1 MQAPSQ
7 FIIRNNEN
15 ELQLNE
21 QVLEIIKN
29 STNPQFFLFYG
40 KTRTG
45 KSTTLNQLIR
55 GNLET
60 RKYKNKKPFESL
72 DSLDSVTKGCQIY
85 GPVKASELMKKH
97 KIKNKKKNFE
107 DFDVFF
113 CDTEG
118 ISSLDGI
125 QKESIPGILTLL
137 QISTMS
143 VFMVQKNCD
152 VNNLKEICSQIQ
164 MSRCLKQI
172 SEQNQNIKKD
182 FPTPKITVYISNI
195 FLNLEQNEDEE
206 IYDDFDEMKAKY
218 EESKNLEKVRILN
231 KVNEKYNNLNLT
243 INDFDVIPG
252 GPYDDKKHNEPDE
265 DDVNANLYWWSINKL
280 MERFFSI
287 NRKKMDS
294 TEIINLIKFLFDI
307 FQGIKSIDE
316 DFNLEE
322 FLKTYLTQKF
332 ENYSK
337 KKFEEKLEKI
347 KDDIKTNFLEYFNI
361 INDAEKA
368 KISLNECFDE
378 NIELYKKLIK
388 DKVENFINLN
398 VEVYQKKI
406 KEQIDNEFKSICDN
420 ILSDENINVLI
431 KDVIDLINQAE
442 FKEDIDMNKVKNLD
456 VFWDSMYEQNKI
468 ILDYFK
474 EKKSGVLNNL
484 KQNFLFKINTIF
496 QNLLKKKIEFA
507 SYSKNNLVN
516 LQNEINKIYIDNFSK
531 CNYQEDFDNLIKK
544 PENLFEEIFPLFI
557 EKFFKNISNDRLNEI
572 KEKVKQIIQKEYE
585 NIKKNKLPTWK
596 NIKSGLITRIE
607 ETINSYLSKIF
618 NEKKFRDEIDPN
630 LGRKDVFYNIIP
642 SDIKENSFVKNEK
655 KNEINQIIEKEIE
668 NAVNNFNKLR
678 EKLPLFNENMVNILK
693 QCSQLIDNK
702 IKELLNKFFYLEEKI
717 IFDSDKIFSFL
728 TKDQNIYKNCGTKL
742 NDINIKLRELSET
755 KAKEYDLLV
764 NKNKPEWK
772 KILSE
777 KNKII
782 NDWLKDFI
790 NKKFEKANFQDN
802 IKTINPEDI
811 TKSIKNI
818 SGLYYGVAEHRK
830 NEINQLIE
838 DNIQSAIEKIY
849 FKKNTLQNW
858 ETIKH
863 QKIQDAYIEMSNK
876 AKTDLKSLD
885 INKVTQILVEHV
897 KLIPK
902 FFDFCKEEE
911 KKKQLLNE
919 ITIKAKIIANEY
931 VQNKTNEITKQKK
944 IDEQFTQLNNQ
955 RINMEKAVNET
966 RQQLE
971 NAKRNWEQEK
981 RNLMNQI
988 EEQRRAEQQRNANN
1002 QNQNVDIENLAR
1014 RAINGEFGNGQ
1025 ARRNRLGN
1033 LFPAVQNRVN
1043 EILGYSKRY

>member
-15 ELQLNE
+15 KLQLNE
-21 QVLEIIKN
+21 EVLEIIKK

-55 GNLET
+55 GNQET
-60 RKYKNKKPFESL
+60 RKYKNKQPFNAY

-85 GPVKASELMKKH
+85 GPVKASEIMEKH
-97 KIKNKKKNFE
+97 KIKKKKNFE
-107 DFDVFF
+107 EFDIFF

-172 SEQNQNIKKD
+172 SEQNQNITKD
-182 FPTPKITVYISNI
+182 FPTPKIAVYIANI
-195 FLNLEQNEDEE
+195 FLGLEQNEDEE
-206 IYDDFDEMKAKY
+206 IYDDFDEMKFKY
-218 EESKNLEKVRILN
+218 EESKELEQVRIL
-231 KVNEKYNNLNLT
+231 KAVNEKYNNLNLN
-243 INDFDVIPG
+243 INDFEVIPG
-252 GPYDDKKHNEPDE
+252 GPYDDKNHKEPDE

-280 MERFFSI
+280 MERFLSI
-287 NRKKMDS
+287 NRKKMNS
-294 TEIINLIKFLFDI
+294 TEIINLINFLFDI

-322 FLKTYLTQKF
+322 FLKVYLTQKF

-378 NIELYKKLIK
+378 NIDLYKKLIK

-398 VEVYQKKI
+398 VEIYQKKI

-420 ILSDENINVLI
+420 ILSDDNVNVLI
-431 KDVIDLINQAE
+431 KDVVDLINQAE

-474 EKKSGVLNNL
+474 ETKSGVLNNL

-496 QNLLKKKIEFA
+496 QNLMKKKIEFA

-531 CNYQEDFDNLIKK
+531 CNYQEDFDNIIKK

-557 EKFFKNISNDRLNEI
+557 EKFFKNISNDRSNEI
-572 KEKVKQIIQKEYE
+572 KEKVKQIIQKEYD

-596 NIKSGLITRIE
+596 NIKSDLITRIE
-607 ETINSYLSKIF
+607 EAINSYLSKIF

-630 LGRKDVFYNIIP
+630 LGRKDVIYNVIP
-642 SDIKENSFVKNEK
+642 SDIKQNSFVKNEK
-655 KNEINQIIEKEIE
+655 KNEINQILEKEIE

-678 EKLPLFNENMVNILK
+678 EKLPLFNESMVNIIK

-702 IKELLNKFFYLEEKI
+702 IKEFLNKIFYKEEKI

-764 NKNKPEWK
+764 DKNKPEWK

-790 NKKFEKANFQDN
+790 NKKFEKAKFQDN

-818 SGLYYGVAEHRK
+818 SGLYYGVADHKK

-858 ETIKH
+858 DTIKH

-876 AKTDLKSLD
+876 AKTDLKTLD
-885 INKVTQILVEHV
+885 VNKVTQILVEHI

-911 KKKQLLNE
+911 KKNQLLNE

-931 VQNKTNEITKQKK
+931 VQNKTNEIAKQKK
-944 IDEQFTQLNNQ
+944 IDEQFTQLNNE
-955 RINMEKAVNET
+955 RINMVKAVNET

-981 RNLMNQI
+981 NNLIHQI
-988 EEQRRAEQQRNANN
+988 EEQRRAQQQQSAN
-1002 QNQNVDIENLAR
+1002 NQNVDIENLAR
-1014 RAINGEFGNGQ
+1014 RVINGEFGNGQ
-1025 ARRNRLGN
+1025 ERRNRLGN

-1043 EILGYSKRY
+1043 EILGFPKRY

>member
-15 ELQLNE
+15 KLQLNE
-21 QVLEIIKN
+21 EVLEIIKN

-60 RKYKNKKPFESL
+60 RKYKNKKPFETL

-85 GPVKASELMKKH
+85 GPVKASELIKKH
-97 KIKNKKKNFE
+97 KIKKKKNFE
-107 DFDVFF
+107 EFDIFF

-152 VNNLKEICSQIQ
+152 TNNLKEICSQIQ

-182 FPTPKITVYISNI
+182 FPTPKIAVYIANI
-195 FLNLEQNEDEE
+195 FLDLEKNEDEE
-206 IYDDFDEMKAKY
+206 IYDDFDEMKTKY
-218 EESKNLEKVRILN
+218 EESKEIEKGRIL
-231 KVNEKYNNLNLT
+231 KAVNEKYNNLNLT
-243 INDFDVIPG
+243 LNDFEVIPG
-252 GPYDDKKHNEPDE
+252 GRYDDKNNKEPDE

-287 NRKKMDS
+287 NRKKMNS
-294 TEIINLIKFLFDI
+294 TEIINLINFLFDI

-378 NIELYKKLIK
+378 NIDLYKKLIK

-398 VEVYQKKI
+398 VEIYQKKI

-420 ILSDENINVLI
+420 ILSDDNVNVLI
-431 KDVIDLINQAE
+431 KDVVDLINQAE

-474 EKKSGVLNNL
+474 ETKSGVLNNL

-496 QNLLKKKIEFA
+496 QNLMKKKIEFA

-531 CNYQEDFDNLIKK
+531 CNYQEDFDNIIKK

-557 EKFFKNISNDRLNEI
+557 EKFFKNISNDRSNEI
-572 KEKVKQIIQKEYE
+572 KQKVKQIIQKEYD
-585 NIKKNKLPTWK
+585 NIKK
-596 NIKSGLITRIE
+596 
-607 ETINSYLSKIF
+607 
-618 NEKKFRDEIDPN
+618 
-630 LGRKDVFYNIIP
+630 
-642 SDIKENSFVKNEK
+642 
-655 KNEINQIIEKEIE
+655 
-668 NAVNNFNKLR
+668 
-678 EKLPLFNENMVNILK
+678 
-693 QCSQLIDNK
+693 
-702 IKELLNKFFYLEEKI
+702 
-717 IFDSDKIFSFL
+717 
-728 TKDQNIYKNCGTKL
+728 
-742 NDINIKLRELSET
+742 
-755 KAKEYDLLV
+755 
-764 NKNKPEWK
+764 
-772 KILSE
+772 
-777 KNKII
+777 
-782 NDWLKDFI
+782 
-790 NKKFEKANFQDN
+790 
-802 IKTINPEDI
+802 
-811 TKSIKNI
+811 
-818 SGLYYGVAEHRK
+818 
-830 NEINQLIE
+830 
-838 DNIQSAIEKIY
+838 
-849 FKKNTLQNW
+849 
-858 ETIKH
+858 
-863 QKIQDAYIEMSNK
+863 
-876 AKTDLKSLD
+876 
-885 INKVTQILVEHV
+885 
-897 KLIPK
+897 
-902 FFDFCKEEE
+902 
-911 KKKQLLNE
+911 
-919 ITIKAKIIANEY
+919 
-931 VQNKTNEITKQKK
+931 
-944 IDEQFTQLNNQ
+944 
-955 RINMEKAVNET
+955 
-966 RQQLE
+966 
-971 NAKRNWEQEK
+971 
-981 RNLMNQI
+981 
-988 EEQRRAEQQRNANN
+988 
-1002 QNQNVDIENLAR
+1002 
-1014 RAINGEFGNGQ
+1014 
-1025 ARRNRLGN
+1025 
-1033 LFPAVQNRVN
+1033 
-1043 EILGYSKRY
+1043 

>member
-15 ELQLNE
+15 KLQLNE
-21 QVLEIIKN
+21 EVLEIIKK

-60 RKYKNKKPFESL
+60 RKYKNKKPFETL

-107 DFDVFF
+107 DFDIFF

-118 ISSLDGI
+118 IPSLDII

-172 SEQNQNIKKD
+172 SEQNQNIKNY
-182 FPTPKITVYISNI
+182 FPTPRIAVYIANI
-195 FLNLEQNEDEE
+195 FLGLEQNEDEE
-206 IYDDFDEMKAKY
+206 IYDDFDEMIPKY
-218 EESKNLEKVRILN
+218 EDSKDREKVRIL
-231 KVNEKYNNLNLT
+231 KAVNEKYNNLNLN

-252 GPYDDKKHNEPDE
+252 GPYDDKNHKEPDE

-280 MERFFSI
+280 MERFLSI
-287 NRKKMDS
+287 NRKKMNS
-294 TEIINLIKFLFDI
+294 TETINLINFLFDI

-322 FLKTYLTQKF
+322 FLKVYLTQKF

-378 NIELYKKLIK
+378 NIDLYKKLIK

-398 VEVYQKKI
+398 VEIYQKKI

-420 ILSDENINVLI
+420 ILSDDNVNVLI
-431 KDVIDLINQAE
+431 KDVVDLINQAE

-474 EKKSGVLNNL
+474 ETKSGVLNNL

-496 QNLLKKKIEFA
+496 QNLMKKKIEFA

-531 CNYQEDFDNLIKK
+531 CNYQEDFDNIIKK

-557 EKFFKNISNDRLNEI
+557 EKFFKNISNDRSNEI
-572 KEKVKQIIQKEYE
+572 KEKVKQIIQKEYD

-596 NIKSGLITRIE
+596 NIKSDLITRIE
-607 ETINSYLSKIF
+607 EAINSYLSKIF

-630 LGRKDVFYNIIP
+630 LGRKDVIYNVIP
-642 SDIKENSFVKNEK
+642 SDIKQNSFVKNEK
-655 KNEINQIIEKEIE
+655 KNEINQILEKEIE

-678 EKLPLFNENMVNILK
+678 EKLPLFNESMVNIIK

-702 IKELLNKFFYLEEKI
+702 IKEFLNKIFYKEEKI

-742 NDINIKLRELSET
+742 NDINVKLRELSET

-764 NKNKPEWK
+764 DKNKPEWK

-790 NKKFEKANFQDN
+790 NKKFEKAKFQDN

-818 SGLYYGVAEHRK
+818 SGLYYGVADHKK

-858 ETIKH
+858 DTIKH

-876 AKTDLKSLD
+876 AKTDLKTLD
-885 INKVTQILVEHV
+885 VNKVTQILVEHI

-911 KKKQLLNE
+911 KKNQLLNE

-931 VQNKTNEITKQKK
+931 VQNKTNEINKQKK
-944 IDEQFTQLNNQ
+944 IDEQFTQLNNE
-955 RINMEKAVNET
+955 RINMVKAVNET

-981 RNLMNQI
+981 NNLIHQI
-988 EEQRRAEQQRNANN
+988 EEQRRAQQQQSAN
-1002 QNQNVDIENLAR
+1002 NQNVDIENLAR

-1025 ARRNRLGN
+1025 ERRNRLGN

-1043 EILGYSKRY
+1043 EILGYPKRY